1 MSEAEATAL
10 DQKVDRAAEWLVR
23 AAEDY
28 SPATLANSLGAE
40 DIVLTDLI
48 QRNAPSL
55 EVFTLD
61 TGRLNEETY
70 RLLQTLIHDH
80 GIPIQVYF
88 PDFQE
93 VEEFVQSHGPNSI
106 YESIERRKQCC
117 FIRKVEPLRR
127 ALTGKRAWITG
138 LRRAQSVTRRE
149 IEPREWDEDNG
160 LYKFNPLYD
169 WRQED
174 VWAYIRERDLPYNE
188 LHDRGYASI
197 GCEPCTRPIA
207 VGEDERAGRWWWEDP
222 ENKECGLH
230 ERSS

>member
-10 DQKVDRAAEWLVR
+10 DHKVEQAVDLLKRAAQEHG
-23 AAEDY
+23 
-28 SPATLANSLGAE
+28 PATLANSLGAE

-48 QRNAPSL
+48 QRHVPAI
-55 EVFTLD
+55 EIFTLD

-70 RLLQTLIHDH
+70 RLLQTLIQER

-88 PDFQE
+88 PDFQD

-127 ALTGKRAWITG
+127 ALTGKGSWITG
-138 LRRAQSVTRRE
+138 MRRAQSVTRRD
-149 IEPREWDEDNG
+149 IEPQDWDEENG

-174 VWAYIRERDLPYNE
+174 VWAYIRERELPYNE
-188 LHDRGYASI
+188 LHDQGYASI